1 MRTCQK
7 CGQPNRNEARYCKWC
22 GTLLEAVAQPSA
34 DGNSALPEAADFIAK
49 DNILPTFRS
58 FAARCEHA
66 SEFIQLSGG
75 TSRPGLDCIIT
86 GNAGTGK
93 IYLADQLCSL
103 LYRYKIS
110 DGLKPKHV
118 DAADWDGFNGKLD
131 ENLAKI
137 KKGVLL
143 VTNCQ
148 DLVGDNKNALDKLF
162 ARMRKGTEMPVV
174 ILCGLEDGF
183 GSYIRSNKHVSS
195 LFEFSFGLLPFN
207 DAHLTSLCSS
217 IITGK
222 FRTSIS
228 PEAQKKLGLV
238 FKKKFRDGLSG
249 ENGKLSCRLAEAYT
263 LNKIERCG
271 KNGPLEEA
279 DIPDEPFKEL
289 TEEEIFEKLDSF
301 VGLKEVKDEIH
312 SIINGIKREKRENPD
327 AKVKLKSHFVFLGNP
342 GTGKTTIAR
351 LFAEIL
357 NSLQVLPC
365 GHLVE
370 VTRKDLV
377 SQYVGDTAQKTEQ
390 VINRA
395 MGGILFIDEAYS
407 LKQSDDDKFGQEAID
422 TLLPFLENRVGD
434 FICIIAG
441 YTREMTTF
449 LRSNSGLDSRFKR
462 KIDFKDYNGKEL
474 KTIFMNMVEKNKL
487 SLDEES
493 ESKIDKYFERMYLSR
508 TDTFGNARAVRNVS
522 PATSTRSRRT

>member
-34 DGNSALPEAADFIAK
+34 GGNSALPEAADFIAK
-49 DNILPTFRS
+49 DNILPTFKS

-148 DLVGDNKNALDKLF
+148 DLVGDYKNALDKLF

-301 VGLKEVKDEIH
+301 VGLKEVKDD
-312 SIINGIKREKRENPD
+312 RD
-327 AKVKLKSHFVFLGNP
+327 YGNYTDITLRY
-342 GTGKTTIAR
+342 GT
-351 LFAEIL
+351 
-357 NSLQVLPC
+357 S
-365 GHLVE
+365 
-370 VTRKDLV
+370 
-377 SQYVGDTAQKTEQ
+377 
-390 VINRA
+390 
-395 MGGILFIDEAYS
+395 YS
-407 LKQSDDDKFGQEAID
+407 LKLNFASYATSKSIDYSFIDPTGKKADQDILAIDAQGRISLLDIGTTWLQVTYGKDTLSPKIRYYRITSVRDTTHTFRELATMLRKLIGHLLLFAVTGIFLMHFIALFCPDLKRRLISSGVALVIGFAVAGLSELIQMMVPGRGPTWTDVGIDFAGFSIAVVFFVLLFVLIDLSRRHRRPKDPNTRASTTIEGQE
-422 TLLPFLENRVGD
+422 
-434 FICIIAG
+434 
-441 YTREMTTF
+441 
-449 LRSNSGLDSRFKR
+449 
-462 KIDFKDYNGKEL
+462 
-474 KTIFMNMVEKNKL
+474 EKNL
-487 SLDEES
+487 
-493 ESKIDKYFERMYLSR
+493 
-508 TDTFGNARAVRNVS
+508 
-522 PATSTRSRRT
+522 